1 MGEDQGL
8 STIAPVPPVMAAL
21 NSEREEY
28 WRHVDNSVN
37 AVSFG
42 FVATAILISMF
53 LLMAIFEKFLRSRS
67 SSSSQRN
74 NSTSHTTITRL
85 GLEAQE
91 QIVYGGKL
99 DYSSPKMTVYAS
111 GVSVLMPGEEVPTF
125 IAHPAP
131 APCPPEGILR
141 PLHTQNDHSFN
152 LSSNATSS
160 QNQI

>member
-1 MGEDQGL
+1 MGEQSL
-8 STIAPVPPVMAAL
+8 PIAPEPPVMAAM
-21 NSEREEY
+21 NTEREEY

-67 SSSSQRN
+67 SSSSNN
-74 NSTSHTTITRL
+74 NSSNSPSNITRL
-85 GLEAQE
+85 DLEN

-99 DYSSPKMTVYAS
+99 DYPSPKMTVYAR
-111 GVSVLMPGEEVPTF
+111 GVSVLMPGEKIPTF
-125 IAHPAP
+125 IAHHAPAPAPAP

-141 PLHTQNDHSFN
+141 PFHTQNEDHSFN
-152 LSSNATSS
+152 LSSN
-160 QNQI
+160 NEG